1 VDQAFFVNALRG
13 EACYDPGRQ
22 MSAAS
27 PAETPSVLQARAL
40 AARAKEAQRALAGFT
55 QEEVDRVVAAMA
67 QAARGEAERLA
78 RLAHEETGFG
88 NVVDK
93 TAKNLFCAVNVHD
106 YIRGLRTV
114 GILREDKE
122 ARVVEIAEP
131 MGVVAAVIPSTNP
144 TSTAICKAL
153 ISIKARNAVVMSPHP
168 SAKRCIL
175 ETEQVMA
182 KAARAAGLPDGA
194 IACMSDVDLAGT
206 QELMKCRDTG
216 VILAT
221 GGIGLVRA
229 AYSSGKPA
237 YGVGPGNVPAYIERT
252 ADVPKAVR
260 DVINGKTF
268 DYGTLCSSEQA
279 LVCDEAISEQVIAEA
294 KKNGGYFLSVA
305 ESAALAKVVVTA
317 QGLANPEIVGRPA
330 TTIAKKAG
338 LSVPESTRVLLA
350 PLEGVGRDYPLSIEK
365 LCPVLAFYVVK
376 DWHEGCQ
383 RCLELL
389 RFGGVGHTL
398 GIHSRDDT
406 VIREFA
412 LKKPVFRIIANS
424 QTSMGATGYTT
435 GLAPSMS
442 LGCGAYAGNITSD
455 NITPMHLLNVKRLA
469 YERRPGP
476 RRQGSTS
483 EQPALD
489 FVSEADVRRAL
500 VEGRTLRVCRGGI
513 VTPSARDLAR
523 GKDVVVEED

>member
-1 VDQAFFVNALRG
+1 
-13 EACYDPGRQ
+13 
-22 MSAAS
+22 MSASEAD
-27 PAETPSVLQARAL
+27 TRSVEQARDM
-40 AARAKEAQRALAGFT
+40 AARARQAQRALHAFT
-55 QEEVDRVVAAMA
+55 QQEVDRVVDAMA
-67 QAARGEAERLA
+67 QAARAEAERLA

-88 NVVDK
+88 NVADK
-93 TAKNLFCAVNVHD
+93 TQKNLFAAVTVHD
-106 YIRGLRTV
+106 YIRPLRTV
-114 GILREDKE
+114 GILREDK
-122 ARVVEIAEP
+122 AAGVVEIAEP

-144 TSTAICKAL
+144 TSTAVNKTL
-153 ISIKARNAVVMSPHP
+153 ISVKARNAVVMSPHP
-168 SAKRCIL
+168 AAKGCIL
-175 ETEQVMA
+175 ETQRVMA
-182 KAARAAGLPDGA
+182 RAAKDAGLPDGA
-194 IACMSDVDLAGT
+194 VLCMDEITIAGT

-237 YGVGPGNVPAYIERT
+237 YGVGPGNVPAYIERS

-260 DVINGKTF
+260 DVIEGKTF

-279 LVCDEAISEQVIAEA
+279 LVCDEAIRDAVVEEV
-294 KKNGGYFLSVA
+294 KRNGGYFLGEA
-305 ESAALAKVVVTA
+305 EAAAVAKVVVTA

-330 TTIAKKAG
+330 TFIARKAG
-338 LSVPESTRVLLA
+338 IAVPDATRVLVA
-350 PLEGVGRDYPLSIEK
+350 PLDGVGRAHPLSIEK
-365 LCPVLAFYVVK
+365 LSPVLAFYVVK

-412 LKKPVFRIIANS
+412 LKKPVFRIVANT

-455 NITPMHLLNVKRLA
+455 NITPLHLMNVKRLA

-476 RRQGSTS
+476 RRGATGG
-483 EQPALD
+483 EPAVD

-500 VEGRTLRVCRGGI
+500 VEGRTLRLARGAI

-523 GKDVVVEED
+523 GHGILIES